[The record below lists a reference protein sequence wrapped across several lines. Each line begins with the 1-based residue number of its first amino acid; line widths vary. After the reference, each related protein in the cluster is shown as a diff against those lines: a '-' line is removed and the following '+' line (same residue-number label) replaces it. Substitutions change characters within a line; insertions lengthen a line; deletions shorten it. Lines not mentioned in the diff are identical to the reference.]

1 MDPQRAARLVTDV
14 VVRRPLLWRL
24 LRGWTRGVFDRLAP
38 TWETRIGPH
47 HVTALELALDG
58 LPPPRRVLDL
68 GSGTGV
74 ATAAVA
80 RRFPDAE
87 VAGVDLSPGM
97 VAEARR
103 QLAPDL
109 ESRVHFEVG
118 DASRLPFEDGAFEL
132 VVLMNMIPF
141 FDELARVLAPG
152 GAIVFSFSKGAE
164 TPIYVPPERLR
175 AELGR
180 RGFTQ
185 FADFAADP
193 ATALLA
199 RKV

>member
-1 MDPQRAARLVTDV
+1 
-14 VVRRPLLWRL
+14 
-24 LRGWTRGVFDRLAP
+24 
-38 TWETRIGPH
+38 
-47 HVTALELALDG
+47 
-58 LPPPRRVLDL
+58 
-68 GSGTGV
+68 
-74 ATAAVA
+74 
-80 RRFPDAE
+80 
-87 VAGVDLSPGM
+87 M